1 MYLKKRKRKML
12 KRKNNLLFLFV
23 LLSWCLGAQ
32 SQSQPTP
39 QDSVALPV
47 DSFMALVERH
57 HPLAAQA
64 RLLRQAAR
72 AARLKASG
80 GFDPKLFS
88 EMDNKRFDEKNYYQL
103 QNSGLEIPGWF
114 GLKAKAGY
122 ELNEG
127 IYLNGQNTVPGSGL
141 WYADVSWTLGRGLFI
156 DERRAML
163 KQARLLE
170 ESAEY
175 EIDLALNTLFEN
187 ALNAYWDWYSSYQ
200 EILIYQ
206 DALKLAEFRFNAVK
220 RAAIVGDE
228 PFIDTLEAAIQ
239 VQDRRVSLQKT
250 RADFIHKRNVL
261 ATYLWLE
268 GQIPL
273 EINSRAYPIYQM
285 AASELFLPDNW
296 FTEHPALAVYDLKI
310 ERLDIERRL
319 QVEQLKPELTVN
331 YKFLNQPAPND
342 FFANYSVDNYNW
354 GLKASF
360 PLFVRKG
367 RGEVLKQKVKIQE
380 NQLSRDLK
388 AQEIRNKVAAL
399 QNELRLNASQLT
411 QIRAMVNNYR
421 RLLQA
426 ENTKFRNGES
436 SLFLVNSRELKY
448 IDSRLKEIAT
458 ESKLNQ
464 VQAKLAAAAGVLN

>member
-1 MYLKKRKRKML
+1 M
-12 KRKNNLLFLFV
+12 
-23 LLSWCLGAQ
+23 SAQ
-32 SQSQPTP
+32 DSDESL
-39 QDSVALPV
+39 DSVALPV
-47 DSFMALVERH
+47 DSFMVLVERH
-57 HPLAAQA
+57 HPLATQA
-64 RLLRQAAR
+64 RLIREAAR

-80 GFDPKLFS
+80 NFDPKLFS
-88 EMDNKRFDEKNYYQL
+88 EMDNKRFDGKNYYQL
-103 QNSGLEIPGWF
+103 QNSGLEIPGWLGF
-114 GLKAKAGY
+114 KAKAGY

-127 IYLNGQNTVPGSGL
+127 LFLNGQNTVPASGL
-141 WYADVSWTLGRGLFI
+141 WYADISWTLGRGLFI

-170 ESAEY
+170 ESAEF
-175 EIDLALNTLFEN
+175 EIDLALNQLFED
-187 ALNAYWDWYSSYQ
+187 ALNAYWDWYASYQ
-200 EILIYQ
+200 EVMIYQ
-206 DALKLAEFRFNAVK
+206 EALRLAQFRFNAVK

-239 VQDRRVSLQKT
+239 VQDRKVSLQKS
-250 RADFIHKRNVL
+250 RADFIHKRNIL

-273 EINSRAYPIYQM
+273 EISGRAYPVYQM
-285 AASELFLPDNW
+285 AASDLILPEDW
-296 FTEHPALAVYDLKI
+296 FSSHPALAVYDLKI
-310 ERLDIERRL
+310 ERLNVERRL
-319 QVEQLKPELTVN
+319 QIEQIKPEITLN

-380 NQLSRDLK
+380 SQLSRDLK

-399 QNELRLNASQLT
+399 ENELSLNAAQLT
-411 QIRAMVNNYR
+411 EIRAMVNNYR
-421 RLLQA
+421 RLLRA

>member
-1 MYLKKRKRKML
+1 M
-12 KRKNNLLFLFV
+12 
-23 LLSWCLGAQ
+23 SAQ
-32 SQSQPTP
+32 DSDESL
-39 QDSVALPV
+39 DSVALPV
-47 DSFMALVERH
+47 DSFMVLVERH
-57 HPLAAQA
+57 HPLATQA
-64 RLLRQAAR
+64 RLIREAAR

-80 GFDPKLFS
+80 NFDPKLFS
-88 EMDNKRFDEKNYYQL
+88 EMDNKRFDGKNYYQL
-103 QNSGLEIPGWF
+103 QNSGLEIPGWLGF
-114 GLKAKAGY
+114 KAKAGY

-127 IYLNGQNTVPGSGL
+127 LFLNGQNTVPASGL
-141 WYADVSWTLGRGLFI
+141 WYADISWTLGRGLFI

-170 ESAEY
+170 ESAEF
-175 EIDLALNTLFEN
+175 EIDLALNQLFED
-187 ALNAYWDWYSSYQ
+187 ALNAYWDWYASYQ
-200 EILIYQ
+200 EVMIYQ
-206 DALKLAEFRFNAVK
+206 EALRLAQFRFNAVK

-239 VQDRRVSLQKT
+239 VQDRKVSLQKS
-250 RADFIHKRNVL
+250 RADFIHKRNIL

-273 EINSRAYPIYQM
+273 EISGRAYPVYQM
-285 AASELFLPDNW
+285 AASDLILPEDW
-296 FTEHPALAVYDLKI
+296 FSSHPALAVYDLKI
-310 ERLDIERRL
+310 ERLDVERRL
-319 QVEQLKPELTVN
+319 QIEQIKPEITLN

-380 NQLSRDLK
+380 SQLSRDLK

-399 QNELRLNASQLT
+399 ENELSLNAAQLT
-411 QIRAMVNNYR
+411 EIRAMVNNYR
-421 RLLQA
+421 RLLRA